1 MANGARQSG
10 KESKGV
16 YIFTCGLKPFDSLK
30 IFQLQ
35 EFSWVRHDCL
45 LHPPFTK
52 GVFCFWKAIRL
63 AKRLALPE
71 MLLGGTTKKH
81 LLETPPNIMPS
92 PRISFKTYQQ
102 KTMAH
107 RWRSVVQGLIAHHHM
122 QRWRDWGV
130 VVQLWWLKGA
140 VTTND
145 QSNDGLFLEQK
156 WYAAHWRSWK
166 WFYI

>member
-1 MANGARQSG
+1 M
-10 KESKGV
+10 
-16 YIFTCGLKPFDSLK
+16 CLKPFDSLK

-81 LLETPPNIMPS
+81 LLETPPNIIPS
-92 PRISFKTYQQ
+92 PRISSKTYQQ

-122 QRWRDWGV
+122 QRWGDWGNRPTV
-130 VVQLWWLKGA
+130 VAEKGRKNKRPKQRRPFLG
-140 VTTND
+140 TNMIR
-145 QSNDGLFLEQK
+145 SALEK
-156 WYAAHWRSWK
+156 LEMIL
-166 WFYI
+166 YIVE